1 MRMIDQGEADDKII
15 AVAANDMSVNHI
27 DNINELPIHTIN
39 QVQRF
44 FEDYKK
50 LEHKD
55 VVVENFL
62 PKEDAFRII
71 RESIQTYKDKF
82 LW

>member
-1 MRMIDQGEADDKII
+1 MRMVDQGEADDKII

-27 DNINELPIHTIN
+27 DNINELPSHTIN
-39 QVQRF
+39 QMQRF

-50 LEHKD
+50 LEHKE

-62 PKEDAFRII
+62 PKGEAFRII
-71 RESIQTYKDKF
+71 RESIQMYKDQF